1 MADLLATPTDLAT
14 ALQEDIDTATA
25 TMLLEL
31 ATARVQRAAG
41 GQRIVDVTD
50 TAIIDV
56 TDPYDE
62 YLTLPQLPVR
72 SVSSV
77 LLDGV
82 AITDWYLRQ
91 QKLWRSSG
99 WMACWSPPS
108 QVTVTYAHGL
118 LTGSQY
124 LQSARDVTLAL
135 AGAGYGDPTAGTVSA
150 EALDD
155 YRVEY
160 AAADARMH
168 VTDSMRDR
176 LRDAYGTS
184 AYTTTSRR

>member
-108 QVTVTYAHGL
+108 QVTVTYAHGH

-124 LQSARDVTLAL
+124 LQPARDFTLSL
-135 AGAGYGDPTAGTVSA
+135 AVMAADNPKARTSESNGDRRISYA
-150 EALDD
+150 EA
-155 YRVEY
+155 E
-160 AAADARMH
+160 ARMQM
-168 VTDSMRDR
+168 TQSMRD
-176 LRDAYGTS
+176 AIAAQYGAGVYVTN
-184 AYTTTSRR
+184 SR